1 MVGEANRVRSQ
12 WTDGITLEVPL
23 GPGAR
28 ALAQIGHQGTV
39 VGQLENGAGQVVGIL
54 DYHADGDTLVLPHT
68 VIDASERGQGLGATL
83 VQFALDEIRRDGQ
96 RIVPT
101 CSFVAQFL
109 DEHPQYQDL
118 IAA

>member
-1 MVGEANRVRSQ
+1 MAPDLRRNTER
-12 WTDGITLEVPL
+12 
-23 GPGAR
+23 AR
-28 ALAQIGHQGTV
+28 FELLV
-39 VGQLENGAGQVVGIL
+39 DGQVVGIL
-54 DYHADGDTLVLPHT
+54 DYHAEGDTLVLPHT
-68 VIDASERGQGLGATL
+68 AIDASERGRGLGATL
-83 VQFALDEIRRDGQ
+83 VQYALDEIRHDGQ